1 LNTDANFFKSCLTD
15 IYRSID
21 MKRVLVGGVFSII
34 HPGHVFF
41 LKKARSMGEHLTVI
55 LTHDRN
61 VKKKGELLIPATERK
76 KVLES
81 IRYVDTVVIGD
92 EADFFRSIKKARP
105 DVIVIGYDQQ
115 FDMLWLRNTLKESG
129 MKCQIVRLK
138 ESLGSYST
146 SRILDKLKAAS
157 ANNKT

>member
-1 LNTDANFFKSCLTD
+1 
-15 IYRSID
+15 

-61 VKKKGELLIPATERK
+61 VRKKRGTLIVPATERK

-81 IRYVDTVVIGD
+81 IRYVDTVLIGD
-92 EADFFRSIKKARP
+92 ETDFFRPIKKAKP
-105 DVIVIGYDQQ
+105 DVIVIGYNQQ
-115 FDMLWLRNTLKESG
+115 FDMLWLRNTLKENG
-129 MKCQIVRLK
+129 MKCQIARLK

-146 SRILDKLKAAS
+146 SRIMDKLKAAS
-157 ANNKT
+157 ANNKA